1 MHPKEMNEVHHSL
14 LQWRDFR
21 LKLFVEGILIG
32 LIAGAIVVAFRFALE
47 SAELFRGTLYRYM
60 LSGNLIVTVAFFSGL
75 LIIAYCL
82 GRIVKF
88 EPLSSGSGIPQVKA
102 DIAGFVKM
110 DWLKVLVAKFIG
122 GVFAIGAGLSLG
134 REGPSIQIGAVV
146 GQGVSRTLGRTRM
159 EEKYLLTSGAS
170 AGLAAAFNAPL
181 AGVLFALEEL
191 HKNFSPAVLMSAI
204 AASLTADFVVRSF
217 FGREPF
223 WDFTGI
229 PVLPFHYY
237 GLLVLLGVVTGL
249 LGVAFNKLLIK
260 TLEFYARQWLLPK
273 GLYSLFPLVLGGMAG
288 FVLPEILGG
297 GNNLITTIAAG
308 QFGVLMLFVLL
319 LSKLAFTMISY
330 GSGVPGGIFLP
341 MLVLGALTGG
351 TFSEFLLVLGLN
363 HAYHLN
369 FTILAMA
376 AFFTAVVKAPIT
388 GSVLITEMTGSFS
401 HLLEMTTICMVAY
414 VVADFA
420 KSQPIYEILLERL
433 LRQKE
438 PRPPNEE
445 KQRTVAEMV
454 VCVGSQLDGQKVKN
468 IDWPDNSLLVG
479 IKRGERQLEPRGD
492 TILIAGDFLFIS
504 VNAENANDVRV
515 IAEECAFLP
524 STQKGISGVRMFSWT
539 A

>member
-1 MHPKEMNEVHHSL
+1 MVPKDMKEIHHSL

-21 LKLFVEGILIG
+21 LKLFVEGILTG

-47 SAELFRGTLYRYM
+47 SAEFFRGTVYQHM
-60 LSGNLIVTVAFFSGL
+60 IAGNWKMTVSWFVCL
-75 LIIAYCL
+75 LIIAYYL
-82 GRIVKF
+82 GRIINF

-110 DWLKVLVAKFIG
+110 NWLRVLVAKFIG
-122 GVFAIGAGLSLG
+122 GVLAIGAGLSLG

-146 GQGVSRTLGRTRM
+146 GQGVSRMLGRTRM

-191 HKNFSPAVLMSAI
+191 HKNFSPAVLLSAI
-204 AASLTADFVVRSF
+204 AASMTADFVVRSF

-237 GLLVLLGVVTGL
+237 GLLVVLGIVTGI
-249 LGVAFNKLLIK
+249 LGAAFNKLLIK
-260 TLEFYARQWLLPK
+260 TLDLYARQRLLPK
-273 GLYSLFPLVLGGMAG
+273 GFQSAFPLVLGGLAG

-297 GNNLITTIAAG
+297 GNNLISAIGAG
-308 QFGVLMLFVLL
+308 QFGLWMLVVLL
-319 LSKLAFTMISY
+319 LAKFAFTMLSY

-351 TFSEFLLVLGLN
+351 AFSEFLQVAGLN

-369 FTILAMA
+369 FIILAMA

-414 VVADFA
+414 VVADIA
-420 KSQPIYEILLERL
+420 RSQPVYEILLDRM

-438 PRPPNEE
+438 PQPPTEA
-445 KQRTVAEMV
+445 KRRTIAELV
-454 VCVGSQLDGQKVKN
+454 VCVGSQLDGQQVKN
-468 IDWPDNSLLVG
+468 VDWPDSSHVVG
-479 IKRGERQLEPRGD
+479 IRRGD
-492 TILIAGDFLFIS
+492 KSVVPDGDAKLIAGDFLFVSMDVEKAGEIRAIS
-504 VNAENANDVRV
+504 
-515 IAEECAFLP
+515 EECSFEP
-524 STQKGISGVRMFSWT
+524 HIE
-539 A
+539 